1 MAVSYTHLDFNNL
14 VTYTQ
19 KFKYLRQQLETT
31 PHTHEEQMA
40 GTQFM
45 KVNLSNLR
53 KMCIRDRLSDLY
65 AEKLDQKDRVRRR
78 ILIELKQKECL
89 LLKYYQVKVY
99 LQR

>member
-1 MAVSYTHLDFNNL
+1 MINEEGNTLNDFNNL

-19 KFKYLRQQLETT
+19 KFKYLRQQLETN

-53 KMCIRDRLSDLY
+53 MDDLY
-65 AEKLDQKDRVRRR
+65 G
-78 ILIELKQKECL
+78 IEGK
-89 LLKYYQVKVY
+89 
-99 LQR
+99 